1 MGGLPAGGRQ
11 FGAMIGAGSIS
22 DMSMQFD
29 FYDGGGLDRCFMG
42 ALEMD
47 QYGNVNA
54 HRGAD
59 QCAGV
64 GGFANITSATPNV
77 IFCFTFSAKG
87 LSLSKED
94 GLLKIEK
101 EGAIPKIVENVRS
114 ITFSGKKAVEKGQN
128 VLYITERCVFA
139 LRPEGLALIEV
150 YPGIDKQKDILEKL
164 PFPVIDETC
173 GR

>member
-1 MGGLPAGGRQ
+1 
-11 FGAMIGAGSIS
+11 MIGAGSIS

-54 HRGAD
+54 HRSAD
-59 QCAGV
+59 YYAGV
-64 GGFANITSATPNV
+64 GGFCNITAATKNV
-77 IFCFTFSAKG
+77 IFCLSFSARG
-87 LSLSKED
+87 LSVSQEN
-94 GLLKIEK
+94 GQIRIEK
-101 EGAIPKIVENVRS
+101 EGKIPKIVENVRS
-114 ITFSGKKAVEKGQN
+114 ISFSGRKAIENGQN

-150 YPGIDKQKDILEKL
+150 YPGIDKQRDILEKL
-164 PFPVIDETC
+164 PFAVTDET
-173 GR
+173 